1 MTPEDLTEL
10 SEDELDRL
18 VSIAIQRAEILDD
31 LHSPA
36 TEEAWR
42 EVMLFEEQLAR
53 ITPAADIAGRVAR
66 VGAIRAALSAGDR
79 AGAARLASLY
89 LAEESLPR
97 ERRVAVERAFE
108 EDREKSRPSFSGSR
122 Q

>member
-1 MTPEDLTEL
+1 MTPADHTQHT
-10 SEDELDRL
+10 EDELDRL

-36 TEEAWR
+36 AEEAWR

-53 ITPAADIAGRVAR
+53 ITPAAEMAGGVAR
-66 VGAIRAALSAGDR
+66 VGAVRAALSAGDR
-79 AGAARLASLY
+79 VGAARLASLY

-97 ERRVAVERAFE
+97 ERWVAVERAFE
-108 EDREKSRPSFSGSR
+108 EDREKSRPSFSGSC